1 VGADA
6 GSLVPEAAV
15 STSDLF
21 GDRAEEYARHRPT
34 YPDALFD
41 HLLELVERRDLA
53 WDCGAGSG
61 QTSRSLAGRFA
72 QVVATDAS
80 LRQLAN
86 ATAPARVRFV
96 AAASEAAP
104 LRDRCTDLV
113 TVSAALHWFDR
124 PRFYAEVRRVARPG
138 AILAVWSYYQSLI
151 EPTIDAVLARYAE
164 DVVGPLWSPG
174 MRLNRSGYRDLD
186 FPFERLPWPG
196 FQAQARM
203 RLEDLFQY
211 MRTWSASQEWQRTR
225 GTDPVDEVR
234 DDVARAWGDPETQ
247 RAVRWPLYG
256 AIGRVS

>member
-1 VGADA
+1 M
-6 GSLVPEAAV
+6 SPR
-15 STSDLF
+15 DLF

-41 HLLELVERRDLA
+41 HLLGLVDRRELA

-61 QTSRSLAGRFA
+61 QTSRSLAARFA
-72 QVVATDAS
+72 HVVATDAS
-80 LRQLAN
+80 MRQLTN
-86 ATAPARVRFV
+86 ASAPARVHFV
-96 AAASEAAP
+96 AGASEAAP
-104 LRDRCTDLV
+104 LRDHCADLV

-124 PRFYAEVRRVARPG
+124 SRFYAEVRRVARPG

-151 EPTIDAVLARYAE
+151 EPAIDAVLAHYAE

-174 MRLNRSGYRDLD
+174 MRLNRSGYRDLE

-196 FQAQARM
+196 FQAEARM
-203 RLEDLFQY
+203 RLQDLFQY

-225 GTDPVDEVR
+225 GTDPVEAVR
-234 DDVARAWGDPETQ
+234 HDLERAWGDPETP

-256 AIGRVS
+256 AIGRVR